1 MLWQLPFS
9 FNKKEPILK
18 TSLIFL
24 NFIDP
29 GLLQFIA
36 KEMVIR
42 FAVIYRQR
50 GVYL

>member
-29 GLLQFIA
+29 GLLQFNA
-36 KEMVIR
+36 KDVNVWES
-42 FAVIYRQR
+42 QD
-50 GVYL
+50 LDL